1 MSREQRMSS
10 GCALA
15 ATFGDDVVDDDPKNF
30 LFRFRAATR
39 RFMAPFWFTG
49 PWTFKTKSGARI
61 TFLACAVTIPLAAI
75 SLDQLT
81 RGPRGREQGT
91 TQTHDQRSS
100 STSGGEV
107 DLSGR

>member
-1 MSREQRMSS
+1 MSPEQRMSS

-15 ATFGDDVVDDDPKNF
+15 ATFGDDVVDPKKNF

>member
-1 MSREQRMSS
+1 MSREQWMSS

-15 ATFGDDVVDDDPKNF
+15 ATFGDDVVDPKNF

-91 TQTHDQRSS
+91 TQTNDQRSS